1 MHLYLRSIYH
11 MIFDMRSLSAH
22 FHIPNLLTCDT
33 TYLGHD
39 MLNLKIQNQTNKN
52 VNMLISILV
61 IRPDSLKYIYN
72 YQYVASTLRGFWKVH
87 QVSKFESK
95 DIFLHSIEQKLRQQS
110 KSSNQNS
117 FQFNSVNYQ

>member
-1 MHLYLRSIYH
+1 
-11 MIFDMRSLSAH
+11 MIFGMRSLSGY

-52 VNMLISILV
+52 INMLILILV
-61 IRPDSLKYIYN
+61 GKFKRLDSLKHIYD

-95 DIFLHSIEQKLRQQS
+95 DIFLHSIEQKLRQ
-110 KSSNQNS
+110 KSRSSTENS
-117 FQFNSVNYQ
+117 FQFLFIAVN